1 VIGTII
7 AGLLCA
13 GAAAKAASAGDRA
26 IKRAARGFTGAVG
39 DAGRELQERIET
51 VAPPCARGR
60 APHQRVSLDYYGDGT
75 PAYACRKCGEQLE

>member
-1 VIGTII
+1 VIGAII
-7 AGLLCA
+7 AGLLCG
-13 GAAAKAASAGDRA
+13 GAALGAASAGDRA
-26 IKRAARGFTGAVG
+26 IKRAAGRASGAVR

-60 APHQRVSLDYYGDGT
+60 APHQRVSLDYYGDGS